1 MERKFTYITRELM
14 EKMTALRREFHRYP
28 ETAWTEYRTTWRAA
42 QELEK
47 AGFQVFLGEEVCR
60 PDSRMGLPTG
70 KYLKSCEARALSEGV
85 PSGVME
91 RMQGGKTGA
100 VGILKGEKP
109 GPVRALRFDMDALP
123 VQEAETERNQ
133 GYRSL
138 HPGVMHACGHD
149 GHTAAGLGLAHL
161 LGQRRQELTG
171 EVRLLFQPAEEGCR
185 GARALGD
192 QGWLEGADFFL
203 GGHIGIGAERLGEIV
218 ACTHGFL
225 ATSKLDL
232 QFRGRAS
239 HAAKAPEK
247 GRNALLAAA
256 VCTVNAYAISRNGQ
270 GDGRIN
276 IGRFTGGRGRNII
289 ADEAYLEAETRGD
302 TGGINRFMRDSLE
315 RVARASAA
323 MYGVTCR
330 ILEQGEAG
338 TAKSSPELIR
348 ICRKAAESVGLG
360 GLYRETGSFQASEDA
375 ATLMERVQNAGG
387 QAAYFMFGS
396 PLAAEHHQ
404 PGFDFEEEVMGIMAE
419 FYSAAVLGN
428 FCTFGA

>member
-1 MERKFTYITRELM
+1 MIWTPCLFRRRRQKEIRG
-14 EKMTALRREFHRYP
+14 TALCIRVSCTPAAMTDTRRR
-28 ETAWTEYRTTWRAA
+28 
-42 QELEK
+42 
-47 AGFQVFLGEEVCR
+47 
-60 PDSRMGLPTG
+60 D
-70 KYLKSCEARALSEGV
+70 
-85 PSGVME
+85 
-91 RMQGGKTGA
+91 
-100 VGILKGEKP
+100 
-109 GPVRALRFDMDALP
+109 
-123 VQEAETERNQ
+123 
-133 GYRSL
+133 
-138 HPGVMHACGHD
+138 
-149 GHTAAGLGLAHL
+149 LGLAHL

-348 ICRKAAESVGLG
+348 SCRKAAESVGLG

-375 ATLMERVQNAGG
+375 ATLMERVQNDGG